1 MLLVLP
7 GLVRGGR
14 DMKSKSRKLFIVLAM
29 GALVLSACQLSTG
42 TVKSATTGQGTVT
55 FSIPRINP
63 YIADSQQTSS
73 KGATSKAF
81 AYVDAV
87 EVDFYQNDEIVKAV
101 MLGSAHYDET
111 TNSITGSVTLAS
123 GTYDR
128 MTVSVFNSAV
138 SDTEPVVAGQ
148 TEEAF
153 VVPVNATLELS
164 LVLYPCAP
172 VLLEDSVLSA
182 EATLNLNGEKWYSFY
197 APDTKTKVTVLSNEG
212 NFDAYIFGPD
222 GKVLDG
228 VSGSDPEKSVIF
240 DTTTFDMP
248 YYICLV
254 GRTADSKGQVKYG
267 TGIDYGSVNIAVY

>member
-1 MLLVLP
+1 
-7 GLVRGGR
+7 
-14 DMKSKSRKLFIVLAM
+14 MKSKSRKLFIVLAM

-138 SDTEPVVAGQ
+138 SDTE
-148 TEEAF
+148 
-153 VVPVNATLELS
+153 
-164 LVLYPCAP
+164 
-172 VLLEDSVLSA
+172 
-182 EATLNLNGEKWYSFY
+182 
-197 APDTKTKVTVLSNEG
+197 
-212 NFDAYIFGPD
+212 
-222 GKVLDG
+222 
-228 VSGSDPEKSVIF
+228 
-240 DTTTFDMP
+240 
-248 YYICLV
+248 
-254 GRTADSKGQVKYG
+254 
-267 TGIDYGSVNIAVY
+267 